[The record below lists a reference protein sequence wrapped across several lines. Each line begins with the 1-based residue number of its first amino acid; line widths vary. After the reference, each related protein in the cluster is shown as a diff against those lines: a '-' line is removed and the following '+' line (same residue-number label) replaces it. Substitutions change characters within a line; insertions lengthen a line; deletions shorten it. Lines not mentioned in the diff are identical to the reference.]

1 MLFNKPRDDE
11 LYNIFISNRI
21 KTENFSNG
29 IYFKIERVQS
39 KEKTFDAEKTLKQG
53 GTFMDFQNLTQIHN
67 QQNLLEETQS
77 EDMKALLIT
86 LGLESQPNPDFFQ
99 DDNVVR
105 KNRQQNTATQ
115 KLKQENYFI
124 QKMQTT

>member
-1 MLFNKPRDDE
+1 
-11 LYNIFISNRI
+11 
-21 KTENFSNG
+21 
-29 IYFKIERVQS
+29 
-39 KEKTFDAEKTLKQG
+39 
-53 GTFMDFQNLTQIHN
+53 MDFQNLTQIHN

-77 EDMKALLIT
+77 EDMKILLNT
-86 LGLESQPNPDFFQ
+86 LGLESQPNSDFFQ
-99 DDNVVR
+99 DDNVVQ